1 MLWFNLACSCSR
13 SVGTIKKQAGEE
25 QSLIEKRREQD
36 SSCGVL
42 PAFFIVPTDG
52 DPGPGIG
59 SMLPLVL
66 ILLRWGGIGKVLK
79 KKSCNGNHGIKKSN
93 KIMLSTPFLSKN
105 NGSSSSSCYL

>member
-36 SSCGVL
+36 STCGVL

-79 KKSCNGNHGIKKSN
+79 KIKTMQGEPWDKEIR
-93 KIMLSTPFLSKN
+93 KMLSKPFPLKK
-105 NGSSSSSCYL
+105 

>member
-1 MLWFNLACSCSR
+1 MLWFNLACSCSQ

-93 KIMLSTPFLSKN
+93 KCFPTPFLSKN
-105 NGSSSSSCYL
+105 NGSSLSSCYL

>member
-1 MLWFNLACSCSR
+1 MLWFNLACSCSQ

-66 ILLRWGGIGKVLK
+66 ILLRWGGFGKVLK
-79 KKSCNGNHGIKKSN
+79 KKIMQWEPWDKEIKQ
-93 KIMLSTPFLSKN
+93 MLSNPFPLKK
-105 NGSSSSSCYL
+105 

>member
-1 MLWFNLACSCSR
+1 MLWFNLACSCSQ

-79 KKSCNGNHGIKKSN
+79 KKTMQGEPWDKEIKQ
-93 KIMLSTPFLSKN
+93 MLSNPFPLKK
-105 NGSSSSSCYL
+105 